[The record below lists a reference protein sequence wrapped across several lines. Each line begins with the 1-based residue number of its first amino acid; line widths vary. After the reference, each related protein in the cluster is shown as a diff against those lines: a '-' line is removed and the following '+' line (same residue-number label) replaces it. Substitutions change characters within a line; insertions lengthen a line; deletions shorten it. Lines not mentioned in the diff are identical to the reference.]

1 LKEHHLF
8 FSIISIYN
16 KLAEFM
22 LNRWKLRQIRQNRLK
37 RCILYFATVGPAGSV
52 SALCLFLALLN
63 FIKVQISQAE
73 VLVSEVDEGAKGVGH
88 CYERLVNARQRLLVC
103 A

>member
-1 LKEHHLF
+1 
-8 FSIISIYN
+8 
-16 KLAEFM
+16 M
-22 LNRWKLRQIRQNRLK
+22 LNRWKLRRQNRLK

-73 VLVSEVDEGAKGVGH
+73 ALVSEVDEGAKGVGH

>member
-1 LKEHHLF
+1 MIEKHHLF

-22 LNRWKLRQIRQNRLK
+22 LNRWKVRQIRQNRLN
-37 RCILYFATVGPAGSV
+37 RCILYFTTVGSAGSV

-63 FIKVQISQAE
+63 FIKVQISQA
-73 VLVSEVDEGAKGVGH
+73 LL
-88 CYERLVNARQRLLVC
+88 RTARQCPPTFACLCVV
-103 A
+103 